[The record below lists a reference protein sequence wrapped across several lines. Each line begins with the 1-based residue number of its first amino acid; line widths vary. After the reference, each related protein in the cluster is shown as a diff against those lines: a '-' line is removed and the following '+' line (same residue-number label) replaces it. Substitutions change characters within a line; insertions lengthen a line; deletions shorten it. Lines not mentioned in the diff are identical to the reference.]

1 MSHAPTPLWNLATE
15 YVLEKIKNG
24 ELDRY
29 GNHPPGGCLVYGPYG
44 DTKVSPT
51 EMRKYVECSR
61 AGNLPEPMD
70 WQFLSHVDTYYG
82 IGSIIG
88 H

>member
-1 MSHAPTPLWNLATE
+1 MSAGATPLWNLAAD

-29 GNHPPGGCLVYGPYG
+29 GNQPQEGCLVYGAYG
-44 DTKVSPT
+44 DTKVSPE
-51 EMRKYVECSR
+51 EMRKYIECSR
-61 AGNLPEPMD
+61 AGKLPEPMD
-70 WQFLSHVDTYYG
+70 WQLHSHVDTYYG